1 MEKLVW
7 LIFCDMDISTYP
19 VETYNYPI
27 TLRKGGGKMSRKILL
42 INDMAGYGKV
52 ALSAMIPVLSHMK
65 YEVFNLPT
73 ALVSNTLDYGKFDI
87 LETTDYMR
95 NSMKV
100 WEELGFEFDAISTG
114 FIVSEEQAELVAEFC
129 AGKSRT
135 GGAFGGAKGAT
146 VFTDPIMGDDG
157 KLYNGVT
164 ENTVKMMRKLISASD
179 YIVPNYTEAAY
190 LAEMPCRTEGASPEE
205 ISVMI
210 DRLRALGAKS
220 VAITSIAMKGME
232 KKSVAGYDFLK
243 KEYFKLD
250 FEEIPVRF
258 PGTGDIFSSVLMG
271 GILDG
276 KDLRGATRA
285 AMDTVKNMIA
295 ENMNNKD
302 KYKGIPLE
310 LCLEALDR

>member
-1 MEKLVW
+1 MHK
-7 LIFCDMDISTYP
+7 
-19 VETYNYPI
+19 
-27 TLRKGGGKMSRKILL
+27 KILL

-100 WEELGFEFDAISTG
+100 WDELGFEFDAISTG
-114 FIVSEEQAELVAEFC
+114 FIVSEEQAKLVAEFC
-129 AGKSRT
+129 ACKSA
-135 GGAFGGAKGAT
+135 GKGALGGKKGAA

-164 ENTVKMMRKLISASD
+164 ENTVQMMRRLISAAD

-190 LAEMPCRTEGASPEE
+190 LAQIPYCPEGASADE
-205 ISVMI
+205 IYAMI
-210 DRLRALGAKS
+210 DRLRTLGAKS
-220 VAITSIAMKGME
+220 VIITSIVMKDTE
-232 KKSVAGYDFLK
+232 KKSVMGYDFLK
-243 KEYFKLD
+243 KDYFKLD
-250 FEEIPVRF
+250 FDEIPVRF

-271 GILDG
+271 GILEG
-276 KDLRGATRA
+276 NDLKSATQR
-285 AMDTVKNMIA
+285 AMDTVRNMIV
-295 ENMNNKD
+295 ENQNNKD

-310 LCLEALDR
+310 LCMEALDR